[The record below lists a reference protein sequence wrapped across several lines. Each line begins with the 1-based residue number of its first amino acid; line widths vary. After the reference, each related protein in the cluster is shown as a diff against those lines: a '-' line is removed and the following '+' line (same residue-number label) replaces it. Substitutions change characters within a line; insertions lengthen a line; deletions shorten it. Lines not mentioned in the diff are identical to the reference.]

1 MAAAATACYAPA
13 MMHRRPF
20 VALTAGAAVLA
31 LRPVVALADA
41 GFQAWLQG
49 VRREAMAQG
58 VDAGT
63 LDRAFRGIEPI
74 PRVLELDSAQPEFK
88 LTWQQYLDLVV
99 SDDRTKRG
107 RDLLRSESTLLT
119 RTADAYRVPANLIVA
134 LWGIE
139 SNYGTKMGTFSVIG
153 ALATLA
159 YNGRRTKFFRA
170 ELLAALK
177 ILAQGHITPERML
190 GSWAGAMGQCQFM
203 PSSFLASAVDGDGD
217 GKRDIWGSRADV
229 FASAANYMRKA
240 GWKAGLRWG
249 EEVTGQQAGAAPPG
263 GRIVTP
269 EGAGGRVYRTTA
281 NFAAIRRW
289 NPSDFFALAVGILS
303 DNVAS

>member
-1 MAAAATACYAPA
+1 MLDRRTFARVATGLAICPPFAAGVAMADP
-13 MMHRRPF
+13 
-20 VALTAGAAVLA
+20 
-31 LRPVVALADA
+31 
-41 GFQAWLQG
+41 GFEAWVRG
-49 VRREAMAQG
+49 VRREAQAQG

-63 LDRAFRGIEPI
+63 LDRAFRGVEPI
-74 PRVLELDSAQPEFK
+74 PRVLELDRTQPEFK
-88 LTWQQYLDLVV
+88 LSWQEYLDRVV
-99 SDDRTKRG
+99 TDERVARG
-107 RDLLRSESTLLT
+107 RELARTNGALLERVGST
-119 RTADAYRVPANLIVA
+119 YGIPSGLIVA

-139 SNYGTKMGTFSVIG
+139 SHYGTRMGTFPVVG

-159 YNGRRTKFFRA
+159 YNGRRPKFFRA

-203 PSSFLASAVDGDGD
+203 PTSFLASAMDGDGD
-217 GKRDIWGSRADV
+217 GRRDIWASRADV

-240 GWKAGLRWG
+240 GWQSGMRWG
-249 EEVTGQQAGAAPPG
+249 EEVTGRGGVTAPPG
-263 GRIVTP
+263 GRIVAP
-269 EGAGGRVYRTTA
+269 EGAAGRLYRTTA

-303 DNVAS
+303 DRVAG

>member
-1 MAAAATACYAPA
+1 MINRRTFTTTAAGAGA
-13 MMHRRPF
+13 
-20 VALTAGAAVLA
+20 VALMA
-31 LRPVVALADA
+31 RPVRADA
-41 GFQAWLQG
+41 SFQAWLQG
-49 VRREAMAQG
+49 VRREALG
-58 VDAGT
+58 KGIDAGT
-63 LDRAFRGIEPI
+63 LDRALRGVEPI

-88 LTWQQYLDLVV
+88 LSWQEYLDRVV
-99 SDDRTKRG
+99 TPDRIARG
-107 RDLLRSESTLLT
+107 RELIRAEAALLGRIS
-119 RTADAYRVPANLIVA
+119 AAYGVPSNLIVA

-139 SNYGTKMGTFSVIG
+139 SHYGTKMGTYSVIG

-159 YNGRRTKFFRA
+159 YHGRRPKFFRA

-203 PSSFLASAVDGDGD
+203 PTSFLASAADGDGD
-217 GKRDIWGSRADV
+217 GRRDIWGNRADV

-240 GWKAGLRWG
+240 GWKAGVRWG
-249 EEVTGQQAGAAPPG
+249 EEVTGQDRRAPPG

-269 EGAGGRVYRTTA
+269 EGAGGRAYRVTA

-303 DNVAS
+303 DKVA